1 MSIHNLELPNAAS
14 AVNTLLTVG
23 TLCKEGKDGAQEEVK
38 EACICICG
46 FLQPGPF
53 VQRILPTLL
62 ESNDG
67 FADRLLLCSP
77 HPKLLLEREVEQ
89 WCEKMR
95 MQHLQDLCKPYA
107 LIARAHSNL
116 DSPKY
121 YEYNA
126 AAKEVCF
133 SFSDE
138 MTAIMNEQWESRKNT
153 HGNVSKDKRTMIR
166 LQLNNL

>member
-1 MSIHNLELPNAAS
+1 MHLWVSTAW
-14 AVNTLLTVG
+14 T
-23 TLCKEGKDGAQEEVK
+23 
-38 EACICICG
+38 
-46 FLQPGPF
+46 F

-77 HPKLLLEREVEQ
+77 HPKLLLEREVEE

-95 MQHLQDLCKPYA
+95 AQRLENLCQPYA
-107 LIARAHSNL
+107 LIA
-116 DSPKY
+116 DSPLY
-121 YEYNA
+121 YEYNS

-133 SFSDE
+133 SFPDE
-138 MTAIMNEQWESRKNT
+138 MTTIMNDQWQSGKST

-166 LQLNNL
+166 

>member
-1 MSIHNLELPNAAS
+1 MKLWILFA
-14 AVNTLLTVG
+14 G
-23 TLCKEGKDGAQEEVK
+23 TLNKEGSKEEVN

-77 HPKLLLEREVEQ
+77 HPKLLLEREVEE

-95 MQHLQDLCKPYA
+95 AQRLENLCQPYA
-107 LIARAHSNL
+107 LIAEVHHDL
-116 DSPKY
+116 DSPLY
-121 YEYNA
+121 YEYNS

-138 MTAIMNEQWESRKNT
+138 MTTIMNDQWQSGKST

-166 LQLNNL
+166 